1 MCNVQ
6 FVNFTELCVYIF
18 FFYLVCEPA
27 VGDQQKLLLDTS
39 VILKDNDEYVDQ
51 MAGWLKHLDF
61 KWRLCYR
68 ASRDGWEA
76 KDFHSN
82 CDNKGPTVTVVK
94 ANDNIFGGFTDQ
106 NWQGTSCKHYFV
118 YVHTR
123 TRAVKVGYKKH

>member
-1 MCNVQ
+1 MYNLLILVMC
-6 FVNFTELCVYIF
+6 IF
-18 FFYLVCEPA
+18 SFYLVCQPA
-27 VGDQQKLLLDTS
+27 VVNRHQLLLDTS
-39 VILKDNDEYVDQ
+39 VIFKDDEYVDQ
-51 MAGWLKHLDF
+51 MAGWLKHFDF

-68 ASRDGWEA
+68 ASRDGWEPQ
-76 KDFHSN
+76 DFHSN

-118 YVHTR
+118 YVHAC